1 MPTTTVKK
9 IKPIVAKT
17 PKTKTLK
24 PVVGVIDI
32 VAGGILTYDTLRAI
46 VWNFA
51 DILRDKGQGTVED
64 YARVTVPTLAIK
76 RILDLQ
82 EEAVIAAFKEKTV
95 ELDMQMVTVEDVLE
109 SANVGTY
116 RFFDTSALK
125 SNVAGSKISL
135 LLLTWGHLMGFSD
148 NPNGDPV
155 SISLSHGKTYTT
167 TAKTFVELMFEVI
180 DALNPEMGHVFHE
193 FDYRVLL
200 TKKNIISYVDFYK
213 VCHAHVV
220 ENGKKVAHGY
230 STYSLSNYK
239 FDNAHVSSDIF
250 GDVYMDLIGRFAQD
264 AGKKGG
270 EFFTPTPLVENGIR
284 FLDLPTLVER
294 IKNDASTVLR
304 VGDPT
309 CGSNTFPTGFHTE
322 IKALSAKTGV
332 AVSASNVE
340 YFGQELKSF
349 QASLGYMNMVFHGLG
364 SQYNKGKSFGDMNQD
379 IIAKYANGMG
389 SLAGTFDVILANPP
403 YGVKDYG
410 IDYAQKT
417 ALTDKRWRFGVPS
430 GQEGEFAFIMTALD
444 LLNERGMS
452 VLVLPLGTLFRDG
465 GAPYRKGIVN
475 EDHLEGLITLPAN
488 MFLTT
493 SIPVVLWVFN
503 KNKKAADKGKVFMVN
518 AGHNFKKVGKF
529 NEWHPKQALD
539 AYHARTAIAD
549 YSGYVDLARLTQEN
563 FNLNVSRYFAH
574 KADKIAI
581 DIRQVER
588 DILVA
593 ESDIFQLRT
602 KMNGLLAQVEAL
614 NPGDVA

>member
-1 MPTTTVKK
+1 MPTTKVKAPK
-9 IKPIVAKT
+9 TAIAKT
-17 PKTKTLK
+17 PKTKTVK
-24 PVVGVIDI
+24 PAGGGIDI
-32 VAGGILTYDTLRAI
+32 VAGGVLTYDTLRAI

-82 EEAVIAAFKEKTV
+82 EEAVLLAFKDKKE
-95 ELDMQMVTVEDVLE
+95 ELEMGAATHEDILV
-109 SANVGTY
+109 STNFATY
-116 RFFDTSALK
+116 RFFDTDLLK
-125 SNVAGSKISL
+125 SHADGSKLSL
-135 LLLTWGHLMGFSD
+135 LLLTWDKLMAFAD
-148 NPNGDPV
+148 NPNGDTIT
-155 SISLSHGKTYTT
+155 ISLAYGESYTT
-167 TAKTFVELMFEVI
+167 TAKTFMELMFEVI
-180 DALNPEMGHVFHE
+180 DALNPEMGHVFQQ

-213 VCHAHVV
+213 VCHAQIL
-220 ENGKKVAHGY
+220 EDGKKVSHGY
-230 STYSLSNYK
+230 SAYSLSNYQ
-239 FDNAHVSSDIF
+239 FDNAHVTSDIF

-270 EFFTPTPLVENGIR
+270 EFFTPTPLVENGLR
-284 FLDLPTLVER
+284 FLDLAALVER
-294 IKNDASTVLR
+294 IKKDDSTVLR

-322 IKALSAKTGV
+322 LKKLSKAAGV
-332 AVSASNVE
+332 SVSTSNVE
-340 YFGQELKSF
+340 YYGQELKSF
-349 QASLGYMNMVFHGLG
+349 QAALGYMNMVFHELG
-364 SQYNKGKSFGDMNQD
+364 SQYNKGKSFNDMNQD
-379 IIAKYANGMG
+379 VIAKYANGIG

-403 YGVKDYG
+403 YGLKDYG

-417 ALTDKRWRFGVPS
+417 AMTDKRWRFGVPS

-444 LLNERGMS
+444 LLNARGMS

-465 GAPYRKGIVN
+465 GSPFRKGIVN

-503 KNKKAADKGKVFMVN
+503 KNKKDADKGKVFMVN
-518 AGHNFKKVGKF
+518 ASSDFKKVGKF
-529 NEWHPKQALD
+529 NEWNPKQALE
-539 AYHARTAIAD
+539 AYHARTAVAD

-563 FNLNVSRYFAH
+563 FNLNVSRYFAR

-581 DIRQVER
+581 DISQVEH
-588 DILVA
+588 DILMA
-593 ESDIFQLRT
+593 ESEIFQLRA
-602 KMNGLLAQVEAL
+602 KMNGLLAQVKAL
-614 NPGDVA
+614 NAGGVV

>member
-1 MPTTTVKK
+1 MPTTKVKAPK
-9 IKPIVAKT
+9 TAIAKT
-17 PKTKTLK
+17 PKTKTVK
-24 PVVGVIDI
+24 PVGGGIDI
-32 VAGGILTYDTLRAI
+32 VAGGVLTYDTLRAI

-82 EEAVIAAFKEKTV
+82 EEAVLFAFKDKKE
-95 ELDMQMVTVEDVLE
+95 ELEMGAATHEDILV
-109 SANVGTY
+109 STNFATY
-116 RFFDTSALK
+116 RFFDTNLLK
-125 SNVAGSKISL
+125 SNADGSKLPL
-135 LLLTWGHLMGFSD
+135 LLLTWDKLMAFAD
-148 NPNGDPV
+148 NPNGDTIT
-155 SISLSHGKTYTT
+155 ISLAYGESYTT
-167 TAKTFVELMFEVI
+167 TAKTFMELMFEVI
-180 DALNPEMGHVFHE
+180 DALNPEMGHVFQQ

-213 VCHAHVV
+213 VCHAQIL
-220 ENGKKVAHGY
+220 EDGKKVSHGY
-230 STYSLSNYK
+230 SAYSLSNYQ
-239 FDNAHVSSDIF
+239 FDNAHVTSDIF

-270 EFFTPTPLVENGIR
+270 EFFTPTPLVENGLR
-284 FLDLPTLVER
+284 FLDLAALVER
-294 IKNDASTVLR
+294 IKKDDSTVLR

-322 IKALSAKTGV
+322 LKKLSKAAGV
-332 AVSASNVE
+332 SVSTSNVE
-340 YFGQELKSF
+340 YYGQELKSF
-349 QASLGYMNMVFHGLG
+349 QAALGYMNMVFHELG
-364 SQYNKGKSFGDMNQD
+364 SQYNKGKSFNDMNQD
-379 IIAKYANGMG
+379 VIAKYANGIG

-403 YGVKDYG
+403 YGLKDYG

-417 ALTDKRWRFGVPS
+417 AMTDKRWRFGVPS

-444 LLNERGMS
+444 LLNARGMS

-465 GAPYRKGIVN
+465 GAPFRKGIVN

-503 KNKKAADKGKVFMVN
+503 KNKKDADKGKVFMVN
-518 AGHNFKKVGKF
+518 ASSDFKKVGKF
-529 NEWHPKQALD
+529 NEWNPKQALE
-539 AYHARTAIAD
+539 AYHARTAVAD

-563 FNLNVSRYFAH
+563 FNLNVSRYFAR

-581 DIRQVER
+581 DISQVEH
-588 DILVA
+588 DILMA
-593 ESDIFQLRT
+593 ESEIFQLRA
-602 KMNGLLAQVEAL
+602 KMNGLLAQVKAL
-614 NPGDVA
+614 NAGGVV

>member
-1 MPTTTVKK
+1 
-9 IKPIVAKT
+9 
-17 PKTKTLK
+17 
-24 PVVGVIDI
+24 
-32 VAGGILTYDTLRAI
+32 
-46 VWNFA
+46 
-51 DILRDKGQGTVED
+51 
-64 YARVTVPTLAIK
+64 
-76 RILDLQ
+76 
-82 EEAVIAAFKEKTV
+82 
-95 ELDMQMVTVEDVLE
+95 
-109 SANVGTY
+109 
-116 RFFDTSALK
+116 
-125 SNVAGSKISL
+125 
-135 LLLTWGHLMGFSD
+135 
-148 NPNGDPV
+148 
-155 SISLSHGKTYTT
+155 
-167 TAKTFVELMFEVI
+167 
-180 DALNPEMGHVFHE
+180 
-193 FDYRVLL
+193 
-200 TKKNIISYVDFYK
+200 
-213 VCHAHVV
+213 
-220 ENGKKVAHGY
+220 
-230 STYSLSNYK
+230 
-239 FDNAHVSSDIF
+239 
-250 GDVYMDLIGRFAQD
+250 
-264 AGKKGG
+264 
-270 EFFTPTPLVENGIR
+270 
-284 FLDLPTLVER
+284 
-294 IKNDASTVLR
+294 
-304 VGDPT
+304 
-309 CGSNTFPTGFHTE
+309 
-322 IKALSAKTGV
+322 
-332 AVSASNVE
+332 
-340 YFGQELKSF
+340 
-349 QASLGYMNMVFHGLG
+349 
-364 SQYNKGKSFGDMNQD
+364 MNQD